1 MEKKSL
7 FLLLAIMTIFVGCGY
22 QSKKTKEIAVDI
34 VEICDSTESVSS
46 CSMNPLD
53 IQALINEFCKDAINL
68 DTLCVVDGKNI
79 YIGRNQCNT
88 TCAIFSE
95 KEFFV
100 ENPAFSQPWRNRREK
115 NMDSCEVVYMDKTL
129 KLNFRDSA
137 SVGLLSEL
145 CKIHPEVI
153 RFQKDTLAVCAD
165 TIKFFLTVDLPNP
178 SHEKAKDIE
187 KWLMDL
193 GYEEMLE
200 DKIPVQAKDKDSWW
214 KILAGRVIEGL
225 CFDETNF
232 SFPCI
237 LHHSIDFRAR
247 IFTDKFVTY
256 QNCTSYFI
264 GGMHGYNRERLNS
277 FDFIHQKNID
287 WKYLFEEQYNEKV
300 WELIYEAANENEKYK
315 SQEHHYDLVKSDTRE
330 MDLGL
335 SDDGIVF
342 SYQSSEI
349 GSYAEGAYHFVISYD
364 KLKPYMTGE
373 AKWCLE

>member
-1 MEKKSL
+1 
-7 FLLLAIMTIFVGCGY
+7 
-22 QSKKTKEIAVDI
+22 
-34 VEICDSTESVSS
+34 
-46 CSMNPLD
+46 
-53 IQALINEFCKDAINL
+53 
-68 DTLCVVDGKNI
+68 
-79 YIGRNQCNT
+79 
-88 TCAIFSE
+88 
-95 KEFFV
+95 
-100 ENPAFSQPWRNRREK
+100 
-115 NMDSCEVVYMDKTL
+115 
-129 KLNFRDSA
+129 
-137 SVGLLSEL
+137 
-145 CKIHPEVI
+145 
-153 RFQKDTLAVCAD
+153 
-165 TIKFFLTVDLPNP
+165 
-178 SHEKAKDIE
+178 
-187 KWLMDL
+187 
-193 GYEEMLE
+193 
-200 DKIPVQAKDKDSWW
+200 
-214 KILAGRVIEGL
+214 
-225 CFDETNF
+225 
-232 SFPCI
+232 
-237 LHHSIDFRAR
+237 
-247 IFTDKFVTY
+247 VTY